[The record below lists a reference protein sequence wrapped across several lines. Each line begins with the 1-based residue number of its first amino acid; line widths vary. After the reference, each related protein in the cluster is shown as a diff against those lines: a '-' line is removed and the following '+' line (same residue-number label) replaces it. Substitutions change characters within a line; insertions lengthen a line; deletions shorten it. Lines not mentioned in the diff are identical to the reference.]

1 MRLKYKFF
9 YILFIIACG
18 GLLYRA
24 IYAEEIIEFNG
35 LIQPDFMTIAET
47 EIVTDMKGEN
57 LYITKKYF
65 SEDNFLRIEMS
76 AIKENKYNF
85 YLYNKE
91 NSFIWQ
97 ISGTSK
103 IGYLKK
109 PDIDKIAGYKNL
121 IKKTNEEKIKELTG
135 SRLINTDEIEM
146 EVLSIKKEYYS
157 GIPAYCF
164 KVSIKDIFNGI
175 KREQII
181 WISTDRRI
189 LKEIEYMFDNS
200 LNSEK
205 PSNIITKYYDYDV
218 KFQGS
223 ISIPEKDIDYK
234 IK

>member
-1 MRLKYKFF
+1 M
-9 YILFIIACG
+9 
-18 GLLYRA
+18 YRA